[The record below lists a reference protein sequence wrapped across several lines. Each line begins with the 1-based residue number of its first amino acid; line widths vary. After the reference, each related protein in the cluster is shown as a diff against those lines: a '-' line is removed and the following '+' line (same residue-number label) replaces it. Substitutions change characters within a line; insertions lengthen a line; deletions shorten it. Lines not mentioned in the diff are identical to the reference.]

1 MKKTVELPLIEPM
14 YATYHNGIVTACLA
28 DNITLR
34 NAYLN
39 EVGILVCNKK
49 FLTGYT
55 SPEINVEGTEI
66 DDAFFLTKQWISML
80 PLKSQLNAVIR
91 NLIDDG
97 FYVHY
102 SGVDDYFMDGKSW
115 YEERHFSH
123 DGTIC
128 GYNQEDKTFCIYAY
142 DKDWVYRKF
151 WVPQKSFDAGRKYAF
166 EHGVNGSIWGMKP
179 KGEKIEFSA
188 SKALILIKDYLD
200 SNIKKYPE
208 KGDGNVRGIVVHKYI
223 VKYLDKL
230 CDGSIPYEKMDWR
243 VFRMIWEHKK
253 VMLERIKCIENQL
266 GMNSEISDE
275 YKNIVDA
282 ANKMRM
288 MYALLQTKKRESI
301 LQSLQIK
308 LIILSDG
315 EYKILKDLLKKV
327 KKLV

>member
-102 SGVDDYFMDGKSW
+102 L
-115 YEERHFSH
+115 
-123 DGTIC
+123 T
-128 GYNQEDKTFCIYAY
+128 
-142 DKDWVYRKF
+142 
-151 WVPQKSFDAGRKYAF
+151 
-166 EHGVNGSIWGMKP
+166 
-179 KGEKIEFSA
+179 
-188 SKALILIKDYLD
+188 
-200 SNIKKYPE
+200 
-208 KGDGNVRGIVVHKYI
+208 
-223 VKYLDKL
+223 
-230 CDGSIPYEKMDWR
+230 
-243 VFRMIWEHKK
+243 
-253 VMLERIKCIENQL
+253 
-266 GMNSEISDE
+266 
-275 YKNIVDA
+275 
-282 ANKMRM
+282 
-288 MYALLQTKKRESI
+288 
-301 LQSLQIK
+301 
-308 LIILSDG
+308 
-315 EYKILKDLLKKV
+315 DLFF
-327 KKLV
+327 